1 MTISSKLKRL
11 AASVDT
17 YGFAYIIERAR
28 APHDQIGSL
37 PCMRKRQELY
47 AGMSV
52 AERAAELER
61 LFMCGTGR
69 RLDLSNPKTF
79 NEKMQWLKLYGESDL
94 RTRLIDKVFA
104 REWVAEKVGEKYVV
118 PMLGVWDSFDE
129 IDFEALPDRFAL
141 KCNHGAGYNII
152 VHDKSNLDLADAK
165 VKVDG
170 WMGENYAYGHMMELQ
185 YERIEPKIFAEE
197 YMENA
202 GGDIYDYKIYCYD
215 GEPLYTQFLCD
226 RATGLRMAY
235 FDNDWNK
242 QAFRNSQHALI
253 AENIERPENFDEML
267 DVARALSQG
276 WPFVRVDLYRL
287 DDGTIKFGEMTFIP
301 AGGMIDWAPVSAD
314 LMLGEPIEL
323 PFGKTGR

>member
-1 MTISSKLKRL
+1 MSQ
-11 AASVDT
+11 V
-17 YGFAYIIERAR
+17 ERA
-28 APHDQIGSL
+28 D
-37 PCMRKRQELY
+37 EL
-47 AGMSV
+47 
-52 AERAAELER
+52 RR
-61 LFMCGTGR
+61 LYYCGTGR
-69 RLDLSNPKTF
+69 KLDLSDPRTF
-79 NEKMQWLKLYGESDL
+79 NEKMQWLKLYGGSPL
-94 RTRLIDKVFA
+94 RTRLIDKVEA
-104 REWVAEKVGEKYVV
+104 REWVADKVGEKYIV
-118 PMLGVWDSFDE
+118 PLLGVWDRFDD
-129 IDFEALPDRFAL
+129 IDFGALPDRFAL

-152 VHDKSNLDLADAK
+152 VHDKSKLDLADVK
-165 VKVDG
+165 RKVDA

-185 YERIEPKIFAEE
+185 YEDIAPKVFAEQ

-202 GGDIYDYKIYCYD
+202 GGDIYDYKIYCYG

-242 QAFRNSQHALI
+242 QTFRYSQHALI

-267 DVARALSQG
+267 DVARALSEG

-301 AGGMIDWAPVSAD
+301 AGGMIDWVPANAD

-323 PFGKTGR
+323 PLGKAGR

>member
-1 MTISSKLKRL
+1 MTISTNLKRL
-11 AASVDT
+11 AASVGT
-17 YGFAYIIERAR
+17 YGPAYITERAG
-28 APHDQIGSL
+28 APHDQIGKL
-37 PCMRKRQELY
+37 PCMRRRQKLY

-52 AERAAELER
+52 AERADELER

-69 RLDLSNPKTF
+69 KLDLSNPRTF
-79 NEKMQWLKLYGESDL
+79 DEKMQWLKLYGGSDL
-94 RTRLIDKVFA
+94 RTRLIDKVSA
-104 REWVAEKVGEKYVV
+104 REWVAEKVGKEYVV
-118 PMLGVWDSFDE
+118 PMIGVWDSFDE
-129 IDFEALPDRFAL
+129 IDFDALPGRFAL

-152 VHDKSNLDLADAK
+152 VHDKSKLDLADAK
-165 VKVDG
+165 AKVDA
-170 WMGENYAYGHMMELQ
+170 WMGENYAYGQMMELQ
-185 YERIEPKIFAEE
+185 YEHIVPKVFAEE

-242 QAFRNSQHALI
+242 QAFRYSQHALI
-253 AENIERPENFDEML
+253 AENIERPENFGEML
-267 DVARALSQG
+267 DVARTLSKG

-301 AGGMIDWAPVSAD
+301 AGGMIDWVPASAD
-314 LMLGEPIEL
+314 LLLGEPIVL
-323 PFGKTGR
+323 PLGNAGR